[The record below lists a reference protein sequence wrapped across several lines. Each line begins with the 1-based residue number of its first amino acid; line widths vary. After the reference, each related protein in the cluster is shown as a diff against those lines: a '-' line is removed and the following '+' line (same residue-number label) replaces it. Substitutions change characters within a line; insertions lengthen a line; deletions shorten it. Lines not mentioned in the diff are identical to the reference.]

1 MDQLADPDCFQ
12 TYSLLAQESPPGAGG
27 VLFLPYLNGERAPL
41 WDSRLW
47 GVCLGFSSATRKK
60 DLLRAILEGTAYALR
75 TILEEFPAN
84 QKQSDVILGTGGGYS
99 SALWSQIK
107 ADVLGR
113 TICARKTTFDA
124 AVLGSAYIA
133 MEAVGVPVPKPPR
146 DTEEV
151 LYHPDSALSS
161 VYGRNYRQFQKAYQ
175 ATRVLFHEED
185 EP

>member
-1 MDQLADPDCFQ
+1 MEQAD
-12 TYSLLAQESPPGAGG
+12 
-27 VLFLPYLNGERAPL
+27 
-41 WDSRLW
+41 
-47 GVCLGFSSATRKK
+47 
-60 DLLRAILEGTAYALR
+60 
-75 TILEEFPAN
+75 